1 MGRFI
6 HILFSLLLAGT
17 LAAQDLDL
25 ANEYFHKEEYDKAK
39 HHYELAMKK
48 HVPLKE
54 LYPNYPQTLKKL
66 GDAEG
71 ADRFFKKIIKTD
83 HVAYTYKLDYL
94 EFLKESK
101 SKDLPKMTD
110 KYIKEALLEESSYP
124 AQLYYLSGKGRYE
137 LLDKYIQAYRQVK
150 HNRTAFY
157 KELAE
162 AKKAQGKT
170 TEMADELLL
179 GFLTDNELV
188 DNLKNILQNYLTEPE
203 ELQHFQQLLLQKS
216 QEDPENST
224 ISELLIWLFVQQRDF
239 EGAALHARA
248 LDKKLKTQG
257 EKLKEIA
264 DLALEN
270 KSYDAAISMYQSII
284 KDYPKSPNFFYARGK
299 LLTAKEQKIKSHY
312 PINQAELNGLVSD
325 YKVLIAEASKTGSTN
340 AYKYQAD
347 MALLYGFYQGKLD
360 SAIILVS
367 NALKNSAFDKKFQ
380 ALTRLNLGDL
390 YLLDNQPWE
399 SSLLYSQVESLEKD
413 QPLGHEAKLRN
424 AKLYYYQGDFKLAQ
438 EQLDVLKLAT
448 SREIS
453 NDAIQL
459 SVLIQDNMTEDTTGY
474 ALKRYANVELLIFQN
489 KWDTAKKELE
499 DLYLEYRAK
508 SLKDDILMLEAKI
521 AKQFGNYP
529 EAVVKLTELL
539 QNHSDDILADD
550 AAYQIAQ
557 IYDYHLKD
565 REKAME
571 YYNKVVTQF
580 PASIFVVDARKKYRE
595 MRGDK
600 VN

>member
-6 HILFSLLLAGT
+6 HILLQLVLIGS

-25 ANEYFHKEEYDKAK
+25 ANEYFHKEEYAKAK

-48 HVPLKE
+48 NVPMKDV
-54 LYPNYPQTLKKL
+54 YPSYPQTLKKL
-66 GDAEG
+66 GDVEG
-71 ADRFFKKIIKTD
+71 VEKFFKKIIKSEP
-83 HVAYTYKLDYL
+83 HVYNYKLDHL
-94 EFLKESK
+94 EFLKENKSRDLSK
-101 SKDLPKMTD
+101 TTD
-110 KYIKEALLEESSYP
+110 KYIKEALLDESSYP
-124 AQLYYLSGKGRYE
+124 AQLYYLSNKGRYE
-137 LLDKYIQAYRQVK
+137 LLEKYVHAYREST

-162 AKKAQGKT
+162 AKKAEGKT
-170 TEMADELLL
+170 VEMADELLL
-179 GFLTDNELV
+179 GFLNDDEPV
-188 DNLKNILQNYLTEPE
+188 ENLKNILQNYLTEPE
-203 ELQHFQQLLLQKS
+203 ELTHFQQLLLQKS
-216 QEDPENST
+216 QQDPENVT
-224 ISELLIWLFVQQRDF
+224 LSELLIWLFVQQRDF

-270 KSYDAAISMYQSII
+270 KSYDAAIGMYQSII
-284 KDYPKSPNFFYARGK
+284 KDYPKSPNFYYARGK
-299 LLTAKEQKIKSHY
+299 LLTAKEQKIKSHF
-312 PINQAELNGLVSD
+312 PINQVELNGLIAD
-325 YKVLIAEASKTGSTN
+325 YKQLIQESLRTGSTN

-360 SAIILVS
+360 SAIILV
-367 NALKNSAFDKKFQ
+367 NEALKNSAFDKKFQ
-380 ALTRLNLGDL
+380 ALTRLHLGDL
-390 YLLDNQPWE
+390 YLLDGQPWE

-413 QPLGHEAKLRN
+413 QPLGHDAKLRN

-459 SVLIQDNMTEDTTGY
+459 SVLIQDNISEDTTGY
-474 ALKRYANVELLIFQN
+474 ALKRYANVEQLIFQN
-489 KWDTAKKELE
+489 KWEEAKKELE
-499 DLYLEYRAK
+499 DLYQEYRAK

-529 EAVVKLTELL
+529 EAVQKLSELL
-539 QNHSDDILADD
+539 ENHSDDILADD

-557 IYDYHLKD
+557 IYDYYLKD

-580 PASIFVVDARKKYRE
+580 PASIYVVDSRKKYRE